1 MSHNLTIE
9 DKLIAEWLKDNKPNA
24 YFDTVTDRR
33 TDNLIGVGVSYIEN
47 DKKIS
52 DVIIKRRSMKNTN
65 CEVVHYYF
73 TKGNKSFTKDELLVA
88 KEPDLG

>member
-1 MSHNLTIE
+1 MSHNITIE
-9 DKLIAEWLKDNKPNA
+9 DKLIAEWLMDNKPNA

-47 DKKIS
+47 DKKIR

-65 CEVVHYYF
+65 CEVVYYYF
-73 TKGNKSFTKDELLVA
+73 TKSNKSFTKDELLVV